1 MADFP
6 SLTPQTRTYTPGSFA
21 VRRNS
26 SLSGDQ
32 VAVRKNNSAT
42 GYLLSL
48 SFISSSTTIQN
59 QIFRHYATQNRF
71 VPFDLPSSITD
82 NGGFSFPANYQ
93 WIYAEPPKV
102 EFAPGNIQVR
112 VQLELVAPY
121 DI

>member
-21 VRRNS
+21 VRRSS

-32 VAVRKNNSAT
+32 IAVRSNNAAVGHS
-42 GYLLSL
+42 LSL
-48 SFISSSTTIQN
+48 TFVSSTTTIQN
-59 QIFRHYATQNRF
+59 QIFNHYAIQNRF
-71 VPFDLPSSITD
+71 IPFDLPSTITD
-82 NGGFSFPANYQ
+82 GGGLSFPASYQ
-93 WIYAEPPKV
+93 WIYAGPPEV
-102 EFAPGNIQVR
+102 TFAPGNIQVR